1 MSCPLPLVF
10 AQLVAQLFAEPVVQT
25 VTQLVAQSPTPS
37 DSAPIPALPPFVLPT
52 PEQASAFLG
61 MLLLTTGLA
70 VGLYALLFVVL
81 RSVFRRTD
89 FEFGI
94 AILNL
99 ARIPAL
105 LILIFGSLRLALNF
119 LAPSVALLWLG
130 RLCAALLVAALTF
143 LIGQLFT
150 QAAVYYLKSF
160 AEKTEAAWDDVLI
173 PILET
178 IIPPLIYVFGAF
190 FFLQSLGIDL
200 TGLWVA
206 FGGITFVLGF
216 ALKDILANFFSG
228 LVLLIDTPFQF
239 GDMVRLSDGST
250 AVIKKVGLRV
260 THLYVIDNYCEIY
273 IPNAELEKRDIVN
286 LSRPTP
292 HYAYSI
298 EVAVRVDADPVATTK
313 ILSEIVNGHPD
324 ILGDMEEK
332 LRCLDS
338 FVGLKQ
344 AEDGEMSK
352 VDAGRLRLLAY
363 RKLNDQLQL
372 VESRLEAL
380 IANIRLL
387 EKGGLRKEEL
397 RNLAGDFQAI
407 FGLFGLRLTG
417 DRDDQKGRS
426 RLKEEPESVLA
437 NTTIGLIRELYR
449 AWLKDPD
456 LTPEDEQI
464 LPQEWEQKIEVLKL
478 KLGRLHQ
485 KLMSSSRDETRLD
498 DYTYNFLSWLRENF
512 KESQTIWKEPQVR
525 MTDIQ
530 GNAMQ
535 FTIRFY
541 VDNIKLEHWFRGNRV
556 TNEVRREIVRRL
568 RQAYILHL
576 L

>member
-1 MSCPLPLVF
+1 MAAALYGLV
-10 AQLVAQLFAEPVVQT
+10 
-25 VTQLVAQSPTPS
+25 
-37 DSAPIPALPPFVLPT
+37 
-52 PEQASAFLG
+52 
-61 MLLLTTGLA
+61 
-70 VGLYALLFVVL
+70 FVVL
-81 RSVFRRTD
+81 RSFFRRLE
-89 FEFGI
+89 FELGI

-99 ARIPAL
+99 ARVPT
-105 LILIFGSLRLALNF
+105 LIILVFGSLRLALNF
-119 LAPSVALLWLG
+119 LAPSTALLWLG
-130 RLCAALLVAALTF
+130 RFCAALLVAAFTF
-143 LIGQLFT
+143 LVGQLFT
-150 QAAVYYLKSF
+150 QAAVYYLKGF

-239 GDMVRLSDGST
+239 GDMVRLPDGST

-260 THLYVIDNYCEIY
+260 THLYVIDNYCEVY

-292 HYAYSI
+292 HYAYSLN
-298 EVAVRVDADPVATTK
+298 VSVRVDADPVATTN

-324 ILGDMEEK
+324 ILGDLDEK

-338 FVGLKQ
+338 FFGLKQ
-344 AEDGEMSK
+344 AEDGEISK
-352 VDAGRLRLLAY
+352 VEAGRLRLLAY
-363 RKLNDQLQL
+363 KKLNDQLQL
-372 VESRLEAL
+372 VESKLEAL
-380 IANIRLL
+380 VANIRLL

-397 RNLAGDFQAI
+397 RNLAGDFQTI
-407 FGLFGLRLTG
+407 LSLFGLRLVG
-417 DRDDQKGRS
+417 DRPEKKGRS
-426 RLKEEPESVLA
+426 HLQEEPETLLT
-437 NTTIGLIRELYR
+437 NTTIGLIRALYQ

-456 LTPEDEQI
+456 LTPEDEQL

-485 KLMSSSRDETRLD
+485 KLMSSGQDETRLD
-498 DYTYNFLSWLRENF
+498 NYTYSFLTWLRDNF

>member
-1 MSCPLPLVF
+1 MAQAPAPSVPISTPVLPLF
-10 AQLVAQLFAEPVVQT
+10 
-25 VTQLVAQSPTPS
+25 SP
-37 DSAPIPALPPFVLPT
+37 PT
-52 PEQASAFLG
+52 PEQATAFLG
-61 MLLLTTGLA
+61 TLALTAGLA
-70 VGLYALLFVVL
+70 VAFYVLVFVVL
-81 RSVFRRTD
+81 RSFFRRLD
-89 FEFGI
+89 FELGI

-105 LILIFGSLRLALNF
+105 IILIFGSLRLALNF
-119 LAPSVALLWLG
+119 LAPSIALLWLG
-130 RLCAALLVAALTF
+130 RFCAALLVAAVTF
-143 LIGQLFT
+143 LVGQLFT
-150 QAAVYYLKSF
+150 QAVAYYLKGF

-239 GDMVRLSDGST
+239 GDMVRLPDGST

-260 THLYVIDNYCEIY
+260 THLYVIDNYCEVY

-292 HYAYSI
+292 HYAYSLD
-298 EVAVRVDADPVATTK
+298 VSVRVDADPVATTS

-324 ILGDMEEK
+324 ILGDLDEK

-338 FVGLKQ
+338 FFGLKQ
-344 AEDGEMSK
+344 AENGEISK
-352 VDAGRLRLLAY
+352 VEAGRLRLLAY
-363 RKLNDQLQL
+363 KELNDQLQL
-372 VESRLEAL
+372 VESKLEAL

-397 RNLAGDFQAI
+397 RNLADDFQTI
-407 FGLFGLRLTG
+407 LSLFGLRLIG
-417 DRDDQKGRS
+417 DRTEKNHAEKNRTDKKGRS
-426 RLKEEPESVLA
+426 HLQEEPETLLT
-437 NTTIGLIRELYR
+437 NTTIGLIRALYQ

-456 LTPEDEQI
+456 LTPEDEQL

-485 KLMSSSRDETRLD
+485 KLMLSGRDETRLD
-498 DYTYNFLSWLRENF
+498 DYTYNFLIWLQDNF

-525 MTDIQ
+525 MTDIR

>member
-1 MSCPLPLVF
+1 MP
-10 AQLVAQLFAEPVVQT
+10 
-25 VTQLVAQSPTPS
+25 
-37 DSAPIPALPPFVLPT
+37 PT
-52 PEQASAFLG
+52 PEQATAFLG
-61 MLLLTTGLA
+61 TLALTAGLSVA
-70 VGLYALLFVVL
+70 FYVLVFVVL
-81 RSVFRRTD
+81 RSFFRRLE
-89 FEFGI
+89 FELGI

-105 LILIFGSLRLALNF
+105 IILIFGSLRLALNF
-119 LAPSVALLWLG
+119 LAPSTVLLWLG
-130 RLCAALLVAALTF
+130 RFCAALLVAAFTF

-150 QAAVYYLKSF
+150 QAVVYYLKGF

-292 HYAYSI
+292 HYAYSLK
-298 EVAVRVDADPVATTK
+298 VSVRVDADPVATTS

-324 ILGDMEEK
+324 ILGDLDEK

-338 FVGLKQ
+338 FFGLKQ
-344 AEDGEMSK
+344 AENSEISK
-352 VDAGRLRLLAY
+352 VEAGRLRLLAY
-363 RKLNDQLQL
+363 KKLNDQLKL
-372 VESRLEAL
+372 VESKLEGL

-397 RNLAGDFQAI
+397 RNLAGDFQTI
-407 FGLFGLRLTG
+407 LSLFGLRLAG
-417 DRDDQKGRS
+417 DRTEKKGRS
-426 RLKEEPESVLA
+426 HLQEEPETLLT
-437 NTTIGLIRELYR
+437 NTTIGLIRALYQ

-456 LTPEDEQI
+456 LTPEDERL

-485 KLMSSSRDETRLD
+485 KLMLSSRDETRLD
-498 DYTYNFLSWLRENF
+498 DYTYNFLTWLRDNF
-512 KESQTIWKEPQVR
+512 KESQTMWKEPQVR

-530 GNAMQ
+530 GNSMQ

>member
-1 MSCPLPLVF
+1 MFCAVPWLSAPLF
-10 AQLVAQLFAEPVVQT
+10 AQAPAPSVP
-25 VTQLVAQSPTPS
+25 SPTPV
-37 DSAPIPALPPFVLPT
+37 LPPFVPPT
-52 PEQASAFLG
+52 PEQAIAFLG
-61 MLLLTTGLA
+61 TLALLAGLA
-70 VGLYALLFVVL
+70 AVLYGLVFVVL
-81 RSVFRRTD
+81 RSVFRRLD
-89 FEFGI
+89 FELGI

-105 LILIFGSLRLALNF
+105 VILIFGSLRLALNF
-119 LAPSVALLWLG
+119 LAPSTALLWLG
-130 RLCAALLVAALTF
+130 RFCAALLVAAFTF
-143 LIGQLFT
+143 LVGQLFT
-150 QAAVYYLKSF
+150 QAAVYYLKGF
-160 AEKTEAAWDDVLI
+160 AEKSEAAWDDVLI

-239 GDMVRLSDGST
+239 GDMVRLPDGST

-260 THLYVIDNYCEIY
+260 THLYVIDNYCEVY

-292 HYAYSI
+292 HYAYSLD
-298 EVAVRVDADPVATTK
+298 VSVRVDADPVATTN

-324 ILGDMEEK
+324 ILGDLDEK

-338 FVGLKQ
+338 FFGLKQ
-344 AEDGEMSK
+344 AENGEISK
-352 VDAGRLRLLAY
+352 VEAGRLRLLAY
-363 RKLNDQLQL
+363 KTLNDQLQL
-372 VESRLEAL
+372 VESKLEAL

-387 EKGGLRKEEL
+387 EKGGLRKDEL
-397 RNLAGDFQAI
+397 SNLAGDFQTI
-407 FGLFGLRLTG
+407 LSLFGLRLVG
-417 DRDDQKGRS
+417 DRPERNRPEKKGRS
-426 RLKEEPESVLA
+426 HLQEEPETLLA
-437 NTTIGLIRELYR
+437 NTTIGLIRALYQ

-456 LTPEDEQI
+456 LTPEDEQL

-485 KLMSSSRDETRLD
+485 KLMSSGQDETRLD
-498 DYTYNFLSWLRENF
+498 NYAYSFLTWLRDNF